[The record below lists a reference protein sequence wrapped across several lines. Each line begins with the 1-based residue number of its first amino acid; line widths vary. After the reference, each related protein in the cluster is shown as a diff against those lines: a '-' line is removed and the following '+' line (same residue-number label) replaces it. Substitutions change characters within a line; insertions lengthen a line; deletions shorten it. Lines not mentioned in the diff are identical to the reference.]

1 MLPEEPKPWGKASI
15 LEAFDFGNGA
25 TGAGFALHVFYL
37 LVQLQVWLLFRVRA
51 VRLFLLRGFICRS
64 LLLLRVLRNRFVP
77 FWLVVPHNQFR
88 SIFGD
93 LKSAQ
98 VMVVVLVLLFQALVV
113 LFAGDVVVLKFM
125 QDVFVFHC
133 FKKLLIDN
141 STLFDVFLSL
151 FFSNAL

>member
-1 MLPEEPKPWGKASI
+1 
-15 LEAFDFGNGA
+15 
-25 TGAGFALHVFYL
+25 
-37 LVQLQVWLLFRVRA
+37 
-51 VRLFLLRGFICRS
+51 
-64 LLLLRVLRNRFVP
+64 
-77 FWLVVPHNQFR
+77 
-88 SIFGD
+88 
-93 LKSAQ
+93 
-98 VMVVVLVLLFQALVV
+98 MVVVLVLLFQALVV